1 MMTRQQ
7 RAYIFQAFDALKGFR
22 ELLKEKE
29 RVVVEKRELSED
41 DLEILDQKIHEVQKG
56 DMLRIVYYDGK
67 EYIQKTGILSKVDI
81 EQRYIQIVKQI
92 IELDRIVEMD
102 KEK

>member
-67 EYIQKTGILSKVDI
+67 EYIQKTGVLSKVDI